1 MLGSGINLD
10 MDQNLVNQGL
20 ELIKQASYI
29 LEGISNNPGV
39 TSLEFYDALDLAGI
53 LCEEE
58 RDALY
63 LAAANI
69 EMSLESVSDITN
81 PTIH

>member
-1 MLGSGINLD
+1 MTPD
-10 MDQNLVNQGL
+10 LVNQGL
-20 ELIKQASYI
+20 ELIKQASCI

-39 TSLEFYDALDLAGI
+39 TSLQFYDALDLAGI
-53 LCEEE
+53 SCDDE

-63 LAAANI
+63 MAAANI
-69 EMSLESVSDITN
+69 EMSLELVDDAAN

>member
-1 MLGSGINLD
+1 MSRGRQQMEPS
-10 MDQNLVNQGL
+10 LVNQGL

-29 LEGISNNPGV
+29 LEGISNVPGV
-39 TSLEFYDALDLAGI
+39 TSLQFYDALDLAGI
-53 LCEEE
+53 LCENE

-63 LAAANI
+63 MAAANI
-69 EMSLESVSDITN
+69 EMSLELVSDTAN

>member
-1 MLGSGINLD
+1 MTPD
-10 MDQNLVNQGL
+10 LVNKGL

-39 TSLEFYDALDLAGI
+39 TSLQFYDALDLAGI
-53 LCEEE
+53 SCDDE

-63 LAAANI
+63 MAAANI
-69 EMSLESVSDITN
+69 EMSLELVDDAAN

>member
-1 MLGSGINLD
+1 MLGSGTILD

-69 EMSLESVSDITN
+69 EMSLELVSDIAN

>member
-1 MLGSGINLD
+1 MEP
-10 MDQNLVNQGL
+10 NLVNQGL

-39 TSLEFYDALDLAGI
+39 TSLQFYDALDLAGI
-53 LCEEE
+53 SCEEE

>member
-1 MLGSGINLD
+1 MAPD
-10 MDQNLVNQGL
+10 LVNQGL
-20 ELIKQASYI
+20 QLIKQASCI

-39 TSLEFYDALDLAGI
+39 TSLQFYDALDLAGI
-53 LCEEE
+53 SCDDE

-63 LAAANI
+63 MAAANI
-69 EMSLESVSDITN
+69 EMSLELVDDAAN

>member
-1 MLGSGINLD
+1 MAPD
-10 MDQNLVNQGL
+10 LVNQGL
-20 ELIKQASYI
+20 ELIKQASCI

-39 TSLEFYDALDLAGI
+39 TSLQFYDALDLAGI
-53 LCEEE
+53 SCDDE

-63 LAAANI
+63 MAAANI
-69 EMSLESVSDITN
+69 EMSLELVNDAAN

>member
-1 MLGSGINLD
+1 MLEFNEISA
-10 MDQNLVNQGL
+10 
-20 ELIKQASYI
+20 ELRPELCRYRRGRSSADI

-39 TSLEFYDALDLAGI
+39 TSLQFYDALDLAGI
-53 LCEEE
+53 SCDDE

-63 LAAANI
+63 MAAANI
-69 EMSLESVSDITN
+69 EMSLELVDDTAN

>member
-1 MLGSGINLD
+1 MAPD
-10 MDQNLVNQGL
+10 LVNQGL
-20 ELIKQASYI
+20 ELIKQASCI

-39 TSLEFYDALDLAGI
+39 TSLQFYNALDLAGI
-53 LCEEE
+53 SCDDE

-63 LAAANI
+63 MAAANI
-69 EMSLESVSDITN
+69 EMSLELVDDAAN